1 MQARQARFLDV
12 IEKAPQFQIPLYQ
25 RMYSWTERECRQ
37 LWDDIVRAGENEA
50 IKVHFIGSVV
60 YVEKEM
66 SGITH
71 KSPVLVIDGQQ
82 RLTTVTLLL
91 TALAH
96 IVGDSEPLDGF
107 SADKIKSYY
116 LVNEKESDE
125 RYYKLVL
132 SQTDKDSLKALIDN
146 KELPREYSIRIK
158 ENYDLFSKWLG
169 DKKTDLATICRGVAK
184 LMIVDIALTRE
195 QDNPQLIFE
204 SMNSTGKVLSQ
215 ADLIRNYILM
225 GLEIELQTRLYNDYW
240 RRMEVDFGQEA
251 YSTHF
256 DGFMRHYLT
265 VKTGEIPNIGEVYE
279 AFKLYSRTTKKSEET
294 ENQHIES
301 IVKDIHRFG
310 SHFCQFALG
319 KETDPDLKQA
329 FHDIRELKVDVVYP
343 FLLELYRDYE
353 DSILTKD
360 DFVKIT
366 RLAEAYVFRRAVCNI
381 PTNSLN
387 KTFSTFSKAID
398 KNNYLESVE
407 AHLLL
412 LPSYRRF
419 PSDEEFYETFQ
430 KRDLYNFRSRTYWL
444 RKFENYGRKEPKYVN
459 DYTIEHIMPQNENLS
474 AEWRQALGLDWE
486 RVQKTW
492 LHTLGNLTLTGY
504 NSEYSDR
511 PFVEKRDMDGGFKE
525 SPLLLNKELGVVEV
539 WNEEAIV
546 RRAGQLATR
555 AVQVWAFPTISK
567 ETLKKYEPEKSVK
580 TTYGI
585 EDHQYL
591 SGSSEMYGTLTKDLF
606 ETIRKEILA
615 LDPAVTEEFLKL
627 YVAYKAEVNFVD
639 IIPRAQ
645 GMILSINMK
654 GEEIVD
660 PRGLCKDVSQQGHWG
675 NGAYEMKLEAA
686 EDIPYAMGLIRQALE
701 LQLGSE

>member
-25 RMYSWTERECRQ
+25 RIYSWTERECRQ
-37 LWDDIVRAGENEA
+37 LWDDIVRAGDNEA

-66 SGITH
+66 SIVTH

-82 RLTTVTLLL
+82 RLTTITLLL
-91 TALAH
+91 AALAH
-96 IVGDSEPLDGF
+96 TVGEDEPVDGF

-116 LVNEKESDE
+116 LINEKESDE
-125 RYYKLVL
+125 RYYKLIL
-132 SQTDKDSLKALIDN
+132 SQTDKDSLKAIIDGTA
-146 KELPREYSIRIK
+146 LPTEYSIRIS
-158 ENYDLFSKWLG
+158 ENYELFKKWLG
-169 DKKTDLATICRGVAK
+169 DKKTDVATICRGVAK

-225 GLEIELQTRLYNDYW
+225 GLELELQTRLYNDHW

-256 DGFMRHYLT
+256 DSFMRHYLT

-279 AFKLYSRTTKKSEET
+279 AFKLFARTTKPVEIT
-294 ENQHIES
+294 DGQHIEAL
-301 IVKDIHRFG
+301 VKDIHRYG
-310 SHFCQFALG
+310 NHFCQFALG
-319 KETDPDLKQA
+319 KETDAELKQV
-329 FHDIRELKVDVVYP
+329 FNDIRELKVDVVYP

-353 DSILTKD
+353 DKKLEKD
-360 DFVKIT
+360 DFVKIG

-387 KTFSTFSKAID
+387 KTFSTFTKAID
-398 KNNYLESVE
+398 KAHYLESAE

-419 PSDEEFYETFQ
+419 PSDEEFNDTFQ

-474 AEWRQALGLDWE
+474 SEWRQALGAEWE
-486 RVQKTW
+486 RIQKTW

-525 SPLLLNKELGVVEV
+525 SPLLLNKDLGSIEV
-539 WNEEAIV
+539 WDEEAIKM
-546 RRAGQLATR
+546 RAEQLATR
-555 AVQVWAFPTISK
+555 AVSVWVFPTISK

-580 TTYGI
+580 TTYSI
-585 EDHQYL
+585 EDHPYL
-591 SGSSEMYGTLTKDLF
+591 AGESEMYGTLTHDLF
-606 ETIRKEILA
+606 EAIRKEILA
-615 LDPAVTEEFLKL
+615 LDPVVTEDFLKL

-645 GMILSINMK
+645 AMILSINMR
-654 GEEIVD
+654 GEEIND

-675 NGAYEMKLEAA
+675 NGAYEMKLESVD
-686 EDIPYAMGLIRQALE
+686 DIPYAMGLIRQALE
-701 LQLGSE
+701 LQLGS

>member
-1 MQARQARFLDV
+1 MQARQARFLEV

-37 LWDDIVRAGENEA
+37 LWDDIVRAGENES

-91 TALAH
+91 AALAH
-96 IVGDSEPLDGF
+96 VIGDNEPLDGF
-107 SADKIKSYY
+107 SAVKIKSYY
-116 LVNEKESDE
+116 LVNDKESDE
-125 RYYKLVL
+125 RYYKLIL
-132 SQTDKDSLKALIDN
+132 SQTDRDSLKALIDN
-146 KELPREYSIRIK
+146 KELPREHSIRIK

-225 GLEIELQTRLYNDYW
+225 GLEIDLQTRLYNDYW

-256 DGFMRHYLT
+256 DGFMRHFLT

-279 AFKLYSRTTKKSEET
+279 AFKLYSRSTKKPEET
-294 ENQHIES
+294 ESQHIEN

-319 KETDPDLKQA
+319 QETDTELKQA

-353 DSILTKD
+353 DGVLAKD

-419 PSDEEFYETFQ
+419 PLDEEFYDTFQ

-444 RKFENYGRKEPKYVN
+444 RKFENYERKEPKFVN

-474 AEWRQALGLDWE
+474 VEWRQALGSDWE

-511 PFVEKRDMDGGFKE
+511 PFVEKRDMNGGFKE
-525 SPLLLNKELGVVEV
+525 SPLLLNKELGAVET

-546 RRAGQLATR
+546 RRAEQLAAR

-567 ETLKKYEPEKSVK
+567 DTLKKYEPEKSIK
-580 TTYGI
+580 TTYSI

-591 SGSSEMYGTLTKDLF
+591 SGSSEMYGALTKDLF
-606 ETIRKEILA
+606 EAIRKEILA

-675 NGAYEMKLEAA
+675 NGAYEMKLEAT